1 MTASSATDDETDEA
15 KVAEVDV
22 EAAVV
27 ATGMA
32 SSEGGKAPPGA
43 PPSAVWVLGET
54 GGEIRSALVR
64 PARGW
69 SLDIR
74 RPSPLP
80 GEAWPPSKLSSSSL
94 RSGSTETVASL
105 ALLCLR

>member
-1 MTASSATDDETDEA
+1 MTASSATDDETDGA

-22 EAAVV
+22 EAAVA

-32 SSEGGKAPPGA
+32 SIEGGS
-43 PPSAVWVLGET
+43 PSPAVLVLGET
-54 GGEIRSALVR
+54 GGETRSALVR

-69 SLDIR
+69 SFDIR
-74 RPSPLP
+74 RVSALLFPFPS
-80 GEAWPPSKLSSSSL
+80 GEDWAPSTLSSSSL